1 MSLPSGGCQLY
12 SHCLKSS
19 FKSMKKVQTE
29 MLAMNDSGTLLWKRV
44 VLTEVQAIWRGST
57 DGSTF
62 YFLSSTTKKTNLWE
76 LTVQLTIMYLRVWN
90 KILTSNLP
98 KTSEVQTLHS
108 SLKGWRKLQWLG
120 SITANQ
126 SILSLSQASSVRL
139 KMQIQEPSGLWS
151 VGSFKR
157 MKSRNMMTTEN

>member
-19 FKSMKKVQTE
+19 FKSMKKVQME
-29 MLAMNDSGTLLWKRV
+29 MLAMNDSGTLLWNEAV
-44 VLTEVQAIWRGST
+44 QTLVQAIRRGSM

-90 KILTSNLP
+90 KILTSNLQI
-98 KTSEVQTLHS
+98 TSEVQTLHS
-108 SLKGWRKLQWLG
+108 SLKGWRKHQWLG
-120 SITANQ
+120 AITANQ
-126 SILSLSQASSVRL
+126 SILSSSQASSVRL
-139 KMQIQEPSGLWS
+139 KMQIQEL
-151 VGSFKR
+151 
-157 MKSRNMMTTEN
+157 